1 MSMVEFRVN
10 VSTKDGK
17 TKQLEVKDQHAGA
30 LLGKKVGDEIDGIL
44 VGMPGY
50 RLVITG
56 GSDKDGFPMREDIS
70 GIGRKNVLLTEGKG
84 FREAERGQRKR
95 RLVRG
100 NMVSQEIA
108 QINMK
113 VVKEGSRP
121 VKEQENEGSETA

>member
-1 MSMVEFRVN
+1 MVEFRVN

>member
-30 LLGKKVGDEIDGIL
+30 LLGKKIGDEIDGIL

-95 RLVRG
+95 RLIRG

>member
-1 MSMVEFRVN
+1 MVEFRVN

-30 LLGKKVGDEIDGIL
+30 LLGKKIGDEIDGIL

-95 RLVRG
+95 RLIRG